1 MQRRSGIQQD
11 VLSLYRRVLRASIKK
26 DRRELA
32 AVYASEPGDRSI
44 PLAFTA
50 LLFSKVGTTHLSAP
64 SPSAARQHQQGKDPT
79 ELPGTIQ
86 PPPSSTTTTTTTT
99 AYAAQEFRRQA
110 AMVKR
115 SDFKKVEYMLRKGDK
130 QIKLLQMPGVKLVSG
145 VNGTNV

>member
-50 LLFSKVGTTHLSAP
+50 LLFSKVGTMHLSAP

-79 ELPGTIQ
+79 ESPATIQ
-86 PPPSSTTTTTTTT
+86 PPPSSTTTTT